1 MHDPDILV
9 LDEPTSGLDPS
20 YRGILL
26 RQLEQV
32 RQRGGTV
39 LISSHILSDL
49 QKLVDA
55 TTLIDKGKIVYT
67 GEKPDDIEEMS
78 IQPHKFT
85 VQGYIETALSKIFQ
99 QKINIL
105 ATSRTDKGVHAREQK
120 FTLRLNLN
128 FSEEKL
134 FTLLKKIFSEHVLV
148 KKVEKALYEA
158 RRKVKEVEG
167 KLQSDNPI
175 LCGTPTTKL
184 SVYYYDDYNSSLFP
198 IAYGGIVGSEEIK
211 RIELTGS
218 DFYAAKNNPDDYFK
232 PLDIV
237 KIFAPHNKMI
247 RYHPV
252 IPFKHKDKIIEH
264 IAKSITLRNGCSSSF
279 KISSVSSEHN
289 SNYNINYNNCEHMV
303 NKCVLG
309 LNFSEYA
316 EKKNNWY
323 TKELNIS
330 EKINETNREFDSK
343 YNYKGN
349 ISEIRGYGER
359 FFDVNR
365 DGIKMDACVEV
376 QPKPIIDESI
386 TRTPEERK
394 WVEEQLNKERTPEEL
409 KKAVLGLEYEIF
421 EKEVEEEHEYIKNHF
436 FEIKRG
442 IINIIKQNPQEW
454 EIKEEEEARVIL
466 KMDLLK
472 KNEPKLK
479 IMKEN
484 YVCDA
489 CCQKQSYNIAFLV
502 GVRDFINDTEIFL
515 KRLRRLITKL
525 PKFYDKL
532 KEVEKSLILTDKE
545 KQAEK
550 KNHSFRINFLQ
561 EKNDGQQRDNI
572 HLFKLCRKCLDELAE
587 KEKIADEIGEEEWKR
602 I

>member
-1 MHDPDILV
+1 M
-9 LDEPTSGLDPS
+9 
-20 YRGILL
+20 
-26 RQLEQV
+26 
-32 RQRGGTV
+32 
-39 LISSHILSDL
+39 
-49 QKLVDA
+49 
-55 TTLIDKGKIVYT
+55 
-67 GEKPDDIEEMS
+67 
-78 IQPHKFT
+78 
-85 VQGYIETALSKIFQ
+85 
-99 QKINIL
+99 
-105 ATSRTDKGVHAREQK
+105 
-120 FTLRLNLN
+120 
-128 FSEEKL
+128 EKL
-134 FTLLKKIFSEHVLV
+134 KCERFLKYFLLNEFVQ
-148 KKVEKALYEA
+148 ALYEA

-454 EIKEEEEARVIL
+454 EIKEEE
-466 KMDLLK
+466 
-472 KNEPKLK
+472 
-479 IMKEN
+479 
-484 YVCDA
+484 
-489 CCQKQSYNIAFLV
+489 KQSYNIAFLV